1 MISAVVV
8 VAAVSLFSK
17 DNMLFRSSCPGQK
30 GLPGGTPTEQET
42 PMMPA
47 SMMVPSRERVMAHSI
62 AASRGFEKGAFGG
75 PACLAF

>member
-1 MISAVVV
+1 VISAVVV

-47 SMMVPSRERVMAHSI
+47 SMMVPSREGEGHGTFN
-62 AASRGFEKGAFGG
+62 RGFQRF
-75 PACLAF
+75 